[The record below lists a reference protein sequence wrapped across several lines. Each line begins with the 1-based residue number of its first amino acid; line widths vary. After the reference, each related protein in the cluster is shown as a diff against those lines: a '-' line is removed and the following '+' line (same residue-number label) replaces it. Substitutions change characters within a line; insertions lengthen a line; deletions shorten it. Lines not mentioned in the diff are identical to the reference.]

1 MDTGNVRTGP
11 PPPSSKIESTYNELT
26 ALVGEIARPD
36 RHDGFRAGARDAAP
50 ILAATERMTD
60 LVLARLGVGQGSRVL
75 DVGCGDGR
83 PAVRLARTSGARV
96 VAIDVD
102 REALR
107 DGAEHAAAQG
117 VAEMVRF
124 RHLDA
129 LDLPFA
135 DAAFDAVLALEVTP
149 HLDVEAFYRSIA
161 RILRPGGR
169 LVVETPYPRVPLTE
183 EIRDRIASY
192 LTVPNVVPNAASDVV
207 SLDAPEDHLSA
218 ARRAGMAATELVD
231 ITENVRDSFS
241 RFTRGTR
248 EHRARPE
255 AGRGTP
261 GTARRLGAFAAW
273 ADVTEVGGVVMT
285 FTRTEH

>member
-1 MDTGNVRTGP
+1 MDAGNVRTGP
-11 PPPSSKIESTYNELT
+11 PPPSKIESTYNELT
-26 ALVGEIARPD
+26 ALMGEIAGPD
-36 RHDGFRAGARDAAP
+36 RLDGFRAGSRDAEP
-50 ILAATERMTD
+50 ILEAMERMTD
-60 LVLARLGVGQGSRVL
+60 FVLARLGVGEGSRVL

-83 PAVRLARTSGARV
+83 PAVRLARTLGARV
-96 VAIDVD
+96 VAIDID

-107 DGAEHAAAQG
+107 DGAEHAAARG
-117 VAEMVRF
+117 VAELVRF

-135 DAAFDAVLALEVTP
+135 DAAFDAVLACEVTP
-149 HLDVEAFYRSIA
+149 HLDIEALYRSIA
-161 RILRPGGR
+161 RVLRPGGR

-183 EIRDRIASY
+183 EIRERIAPCV
-192 LTVPNVVPNAASDVV
+192 TTPNAV

-231 ITENVRDSFS
+231 ITESVRDSFS
-241 RFTRGTR
+241 RFARGTR

-255 AGRGTP
+255 AGCGTP

-273 ADVTEVGGVVMT
+273 ADVAEVGGVVMT
-285 FTRTEH
+285 FTRMER